1 MTPATFKYRVMQ
13 QWLYLSLPTLLV
25 LYTFDSVQFSNRT
38 PLPLICQELTT
49 MPLMPCG
56 DVPSTKYQDS
66 VYGQTSNG
74 LGSLNQPYL
83 PEKHRDWDLVLLI
96 HLNLTPLRKA
106 QPSTF
111 CMQVCT
117 AGQSP
122 NLTFWRSQINAVL
135 LTEVDGE
142 DGMRGSMIA
151 EPVRAIS
158 RCGSIN
164 ADHEIPIQEDLR
176 WE

>member
-1 MTPATFKYRVMQ
+1 
-13 QWLYLSLPTLLV
+13 
-25 LYTFDSVQFSNRT
+25 
-38 PLPLICQELTT
+38 
-49 MPLMPCG
+49 MPLMPFG
-56 DVPSTKYQDS
+56 DV
-66 VYGQTSNG
+66 TSFHKVPRLG
-74 LGSLNQPYL
+74 IWAELRWTGSLNQPYL
-83 PEKHRDWDLVLLI
+83 PPKQADWDHVVLI

-106 QPSTF
+106 QPSRF

-117 AGQSP
+117 TRQSP
-122 NLTFWRSQINAVL
+122 NLTFWRGQFDAVL
-135 LTEVDGE
+135 LTEVDRE
-142 DGMRGSMIA
+142 DGMRGGMIA